1 MIPASTPDVAA
12 RSRTAEQHPRP
23 GDWTN
28 AVTVAIL
35 DAPVTI
41 RTNGAD
47 TAAYLRELWSR
58 TVVEPAS
65 GTPVDVVNLP
75 GSGPTPSREMLLRL
89 TSQLTLAGIEHA
101 AGTALMFHAAGVA
114 LPDGRVIALV
124 GESGAGK
131 TTATRAL
138 CRVDG
143 PTGYGYVTDETVA
156 VDPDLRV
163 RRFAKPLALVE
174 SEAEVKVQRGP
185 DDLGLAHAPARL
197 ALAAIV
203 LLRRDVD
210 HEGPARLVSLSRL
223 DLVDALVPHTSALT
237 RLPDP
242 VHRLADLADRCPGYA
257 VFYREADDLAHAL
270 ATLTTL
276 TDLDRAAAQPPTL
289 GGQGGPEAEAVSD
302 ASSPARVSADDVLI
316 TPEGGFLLADGHP
329 VRLSPLGLS
338 VWEALRSGYRG
349 AELVAQVTDRHGE
362 HPDAETIVEH
372 TRLTLVALNLPGIE
386 PPPTAQR
393 C

>member
-12 RSRTAEQHPRP
+12 SSRTAEQHPRP

-41 RTNGAD
+41 RTNRAD

-58 TVVEPAS
+58 TVVEPAN
-65 GTPVDVVNLP
+65 GTSIEVVNLP
-75 GSGPTPSREMLLRL
+75 GSGPAPSREMLLRL

-143 PTGYGYVTDETVA
+143 PTHYGYVTDETVA
-156 VDPDLRV
+156 VDPDFRV
-163 RRFAKPLALVE
+163 RPFAKPLALCEVDG
-174 SEAEVKVQRGP
+174 EVKMQRGP
-185 DDLGLAHAPARL
+185 DDLGLAHAPECL
-197 ALAAIV
+197 TLAAIV

-210 HEGPARLVSLSRL
+210 HEGLARLVSLSRL

-242 VHRLADLADRCPGYA
+242 VHRLAALADRCPGYA
-257 VFYREADDLAHAL
+257 VSYREADDLAHAL
-270 ATLTTL
+270 AELTAI
-276 TDLDRAAAQPPTL
+276 TDLDRETAQPPTV
-289 GGQGGPEAEAVSD
+289 GDGADHEVEAVTD
-302 ASSPARVSADDVLI
+302 TSSATHVSTADVLI

-349 AELVAQVTDRHGE
+349 VDLVAQVTDRHGE
-362 HPDAETIVEH
+362 HPDAETIVEG
-372 TRLTLVALNLPGIE
+372 TRLTLAALNLHGI
-386 PPPTAQR
+386 
-393 C
+393 

>member
-12 RSRTAEQHPRP
+12 SSRTAEQHPRP

-41 RTNGAD
+41 RTNRAD

-58 TVVEPAS
+58 TVVEPAN
-65 GTPVDVVNLP
+65 GTSIEVVNLP
-75 GSGPTPSREMLLRL
+75 GSGPAPSREMLLRL

-143 PTGYGYVTDETVA
+143 PTHYGYVTDETVA
-156 VDPDLRV
+156 VDPDFRV
-163 RRFAKPLALVE
+163 RPFAKPLALCEVDG
-174 SEAEVKVQRGP
+174 EVKMQRGP
-185 DDLGLAHAPARL
+185 DDLGLAHAPECL
-197 ALAAIV
+197 TLAAIV

-210 HEGPARLVSLSRL
+210 HEGLARLVSLSRL

-242 VHRLADLADRCPGYA
+242 VHRLA
-257 VFYREADDLAHAL
+257 AL
-270 ATLTTL
+270 AELTAI
-276 TDLDRAAAQPPTL
+276 TDLDRETAQPPTV
-289 GGQGGPEAEAVSD
+289 GDGADHEVEAVSD
-302 ASSPARVSADDVLI
+302 TSPATHVSTADVLI

-349 AELVAQVTDRHGE
+349 VDLVAQVTDRHGE
-362 HPDAETIVEH
+362 HPDAESIVEG
-372 TRLTLVALNLPGIE
+372 TRLTLAALNLPGI
-386 PPPTAQR
+386 
-393 C
+393 

>member
-1 MIPASTPDVAA
+1 M
-12 RSRTAEQHPRP
+12 
-23 GDWTN
+23 
-28 AVTVAIL
+28 
-35 DAPVTI
+35 
-41 RTNGAD
+41 
-47 TAAYLRELWSR
+47 
-58 TVVEPAS
+58 
-65 GTPVDVVNLP
+65 
-75 GSGPTPSREMLLRL
+75 
-89 TSQLTLAGIEHA
+89 AGIENA